1 MGRLEAIRIFTKV
14 AETQSFSKTAD
25 LMDIPRG
32 SVSRTI
38 QTLEEQLEVRLLSR
52 STRQVNLTDAGR
64 LYYERCQQILTDLDE
79 VEAQL
84 THARTVSSG
93 TVRIDT
99 SGSIARSL
107 VVPALEVFYAQY
119 PDIDVRIGIADR
131 NIDLI
136 QEGVDFVIRA
146 GELEESSLVA
156 RRIGNARI
164 TTCASPAYLKRHGT
178 PQTIAD
184 LEQHLAVNY
193 ASARTGRIIPFEYV
207 DGGQPVSITMKGR
220 LAVNEGS
227 AYIESAVRGLG
238 IIQPTRFY
246 VAEYIREGKLVE
258 ILQDKQTPTT
268 TLSIVYPN
276 RNHINSA
283 VRTFMDWLAET
294 LRQNPDIAG

>member
-1 MGRLEAIRIFTKV
+1 MGRLEAIRIFAKV

-25 LMDIPRG
+25 LMDLPRG

-52 STRQVNLTDAGR
+52 STRQVSLTDAGK
-64 LYYERCQQILTDLDE
+64 LYYERCQQILTDLAE
-79 VEAQL
+79 VEAEL
-84 THARTVSSG
+84 THARTVSRG

-107 VVPALEVFYAQY
+107 VVPALDAFYAQY

-136 QEGVDFVIRA
+136 QEGVDFVLRA
-146 GELEESSLVA
+146 GPLEASSLVA

-164 TTCASPAYLKRHGT
+164 VTCASPAYLERHGVPRT
-178 PQTIAD
+178 FAD
-184 LEQHLAVNY
+184 LDRHVAVNY
-193 ASARTGRIIPFEYV
+193 ASPRTGRILPFAFIEGDRTV
-207 DGGQPVSITMKGR
+207 NITMKGR

-227 AYIESAVRGLG
+227 AYIESGLRGLG

-246 VAEYIREGKLVE
+246 VAELIREGKLVE
-258 ILQDKQTPTT
+258 ILQDAQTLSTP
-268 TLSIVYPN
+268 LSIVYTN
-276 RNHINSA
+276 RNHIHSA
-283 VRTFMDWLAET
+283 VRVFMDWLAET
-294 LRQNPDIAG
+294 LRRNPDIDG

>member
-38 QTLEEQLEVRLLSR
+38 QTLEEQLDVRLLSR
-52 STRQVNLTDAGR
+52 STRQVSLTDAGK
-64 LYYERCQQILTDLDE
+64 LYYERCQQILTDLAE

-84 THARTVSSG
+84 THARTVTQG

-107 VVPALEVFYAQY
+107 VIPALEAFYAEY

-156 RRIGNARI
+156 RRIGDARI
-164 TTCASPAYLKRHGT
+164 TTCASPAYLKRHGV
-178 PQTIAD
+178 PRTIAD
-184 LEQHLAVNY
+184 LEHHVAVNY
-193 ASARTGRIIPFEYV
+193 ASPRTGRILPFEFID
-207 DGGQPVSITMKGR
+207 DGRPVAIAMKGR
-220 LAVNEGS
+220 LAVNEGA

-238 IIQPTRFY
+238 VIQPTRFY
-246 VAEYIREGKLVE
+246 VAEAVREGRLVE
-258 ILQDKQTPTT
+258 ILQDARTLTTP
-268 TLSIVYPN
+268 LSIVYPN

-294 LRQNPDIAG
+294 LRANPDIEG

>member
-1 MGRLEAIRIFTKV
+1 MGRLEAIRIFAKV

-25 LMDIPRG
+25 LMDLPRG

-52 STRQVNLTDAGR
+52 STRQVSLTDAGK
-64 LYYERCQQILTDLDE
+64 LYYERCQQILTDLAE
-79 VEAQL
+79 VEAEL
-84 THARTVSSG
+84 THSRTVSRG

-107 VVPALEVFYAQY
+107 VVPALDAFYAQY

-136 QEGVDFVIRA
+136 QEGVDFVLRA
-146 GELEESSLVA
+146 GPLEASSLVA

-164 TTCASPAYLKRHGT
+164 VTCASPAYLERHGVPRT
-178 PQTIAD
+178 FAD
-184 LEQHLAVNY
+184 LDRHVAVNY
-193 ASARTGRIIPFEYV
+193 ASPRTGRILPFAFIEGDRTV
-207 DGGQPVSITMKGR
+207 NITMKGR

-227 AYIESAVRGLG
+227 AYIESGLRGLG

-246 VAEYIREGKLVE
+246 VAELIREGKLVE
-258 ILQDKQTPTT
+258 ILQDAQTLSTP
-268 TLSIVYPN
+268 LSIVYTN
-276 RNHINSA
+276 RNHIHSA
-283 VRTFMDWLAET
+283 VRVFMDWLAET
-294 LRQNPDIAG
+294 LRRNPDIDG